1 MHRQLSITLLAAA
14 LLAGPA
20 PILADTW
27 AETIAAALAKTDPTA
42 RPGAL
47 RSMGTAIR
55 GQADSLVAQDPALR
69 LKHQGDQLTSD
80 TGYYEWEAMVD
91 LPLWLPGQRAAR
103 RALAETLGL
112 RADALERY
120 LQWEIAGRVR
130 EAAWAAALAQGRV
143 HHAEHSLGDTQTL
156 ERNVARR
163 VTAGDLAQLDLLLAQ
178 QETLTAAVAL
188 QSARTELD
196 AARHRFLLLTDRQ
209 ELPAPL
215 EEQVA
220 PVAELSA
227 NHPGLAAA
235 EATVAQTRAERDRV
249 GTERRANPTLSL
261 GGKRTRD
268 SSYADPDTSL
278 SVELSI
284 PFGLGSQAAPRMA
297 EAELAYTERLTE
309 RQRLQRELD
318 TEIKL
323 AETGIG
329 AARAALSA
337 AQRQQA
343 LAAKTLALI
352 ERGFELGEIDLAE
365 LLRERTKAQEA
376 ALNLEVRRLEL
387 GRAASLLNQALG
399 DVPQ

>member
-1 MHRQLSITLLAAA
+1 VHCQLSITLLAAA

-103 RALAETLGL
+103 RTLAETLGL

-143 HHAEHSLGDTQTL
+143 RHAEHRLEDTQAL

-163 VTAGDLAQLDLLLAQ
+163 VAAGELAQLDLLLAQ
-178 QETLTAAVAL
+178 QETLTAEVDL
-188 QSARTELD
+188 QSARAELD
-196 AARHRFLLLTDRQ
+196 TTRHRFSLLTDRND
-209 ELPAPL
+209 LPAPL

-220 PVAELSA
+220 PVVELA
-227 NHPGLAAA
+227 VDHPGLAAA

-268 SSYADPDTSL
+268 SSYSDPDTSL

-297 EAELAYTERLTE
+297 EAELAYTEQLTE

-329 AARAALSA
+329 AARAALSV

-343 LAAKTLALI
+343 LAAKALALI

-387 GRAASLLNQALG
+387 GQAASLLNQALG
-399 DVPQ
+399 VVPQ